1 MYTFSQPGYL
11 HLCIFLAASGDR
23 WSLGWYATA
32 AAVVMDNTGAWT
44 TAAAA
49 VPCSRCAGDAA
60 AVIVVATAATV
71 PTAVRPPT
79 VTVVL
84 VLALLVPAVQVLAVL
99 TGLTV
104 APDAAAGATVTFSRP
119 AVVVAAADV
128 AGVDAVAAEATRPD
142 APVVEAVAAAFA
154 AAATAAAEDSSDAT
168 TVGDTSVSSGGLG
181 GGVANP
187 DQHVEGELLL
197 DVTLLAQSRP
207 TSTSTRVDHV
217 VSHGD
222 SDRVGEDD
230 TIGSSF
236 RYRSIS

>member
-1 MYTFSQPGYL
+1 
-11 HLCIFLAASGDR
+11 
-23 WSLGWYATA
+23 
-32 AAVVMDNTGAWT
+32 MDNTGAWT
-44 TAAAA
+44 TAATA
-49 VPCSRCAGDAA
+49 VPGSRCAGDAA
-60 AVIVVATAATV
+60 AIVVATAATV

-104 APDAAAGATVTFSRP
+104 AIDAAAGATVTFSRP
-119 AVVVAAADV
+119 LVVVATAEV
-128 AGVDAVAAEATRPD
+128 AGVDVVKAEATRPEM
-142 APVVEAVAAAFA
+142 PVVEAVAAAFA
-154 AAATAAAEDSSDAT
+154 AAAAAAADESSDAT

-181 GGVANP
+181 GGVAKP
-187 DQHVEGELLL
+187 DQQVEGELLL
-197 DVTLLAQSRP
+197 DVTLLSQSSP

-222 SDRVGEDD
+222 SDLVGEDD

>member
-1 MYTFSQPGYL
+1 
-11 HLCIFLAASGDR
+11 
-23 WSLGWYATA
+23 
-32 AAVVMDNTGAWT
+32 MDNTGAWT
-44 TAAAA
+44 TAA
-49 VPCSRCAGDAA
+49 VPGSRCAGDAA
-60 AVIVVATAATV
+60 AIVVATAATV

-84 VLALLVPAVQVLAVL
+84 VLALLVPVVQVPAEP

-104 APDAAAGATVTFSRP
+104 APAGATVTFSRP

-128 AGVDAVAAEATRPD
+128 AGLEAAEAIRPEVP
-142 APVVEAVAAAFA
+142 AVEAEAAAFA
-154 AAATAAAEDSSDAT
+154 AAAAAAADDSSDAT

-187 DQHVEGELLL
+187 DQHVDGELLL
-197 DVTLLAQSRP
+197 DVTLLSQSRP

-236 RYRSIS
+236 KYRSIS

>member
-1 MYTFSQPGYL
+1 
-11 HLCIFLAASGDR
+11 
-23 WSLGWYATA
+23 
-32 AAVVMDNTGAWT
+32 MDNTGAWT
-44 TAAAA
+44 AAAA
-49 VPCSRCAGDAA
+49 VPGSRCVGDAA
-60 AVIVVATAATV
+60 AIAVATAATV

-119 AVVVAAADV
+119 AVEVAAADV
-128 AGVDAVAAEATRPD
+128 AGLDEAEATRPD
-142 APVVEAVAAAFA
+142 GPAVEAVAAAFA
-154 AAATAAAEDSSDAT
+154 AAATAAADDSSDAT

-187 DQHVEGELLL
+187 DQHVDGELLL
-197 DVTLLAQSRP
+197 DVTLLSQSRP

-236 RYRSIS
+236 KYRSIS

>member
-1 MYTFSQPGYL
+1 
-11 HLCIFLAASGDR
+11 
-23 WSLGWYATA
+23 
-32 AAVVMDNTGAWT
+32 MDNTGAWT
-44 TAAAA
+44 TAATA
-49 VPCSRCAGDAA
+49 VPGSRCAGDAA
-60 AVIVVATAATV
+60 AIVVATAATA

-128 AGVDAVAAEATRPD
+128 EGVDAVAAEATRPEVP
-142 APVVEAVAAAFA
+142 AVEAVAAAFA
-154 AAATAAAEDSSDAT
+154 AAAAAAADDSNDAT

-197 DVTLLAQSRP
+197 DVTLLSQSRP